1 VTTFT
6 EEDRRKHRAH
16 ARTQQRVVAR
26 VLVADDNPAC
36 RLTLQTVL
44 EAGGYR
50 VDSAASAAEAVNLLD
65 QCEYALV
72 LSDLVMESPEAGLQ
86 VIAHARNK
94 PYRPATAIVTTSGK
108 GETGAPSHRFLVAPE
123 NLPEFLG
130 EVAGLISARASRR
143 LARTM
148 RRAS

>member
-1 VTTFT
+1 M
-6 EEDRRKHRAH
+6 HRG
-16 ARTQQRVVAR
+16 VAR
-26 VLVADDNPAC
+26 VLVAEDNPAC

-50 VDSAASAAEAVNLLD
+50 VDSAASAAEAVSLLD

-86 VIAHARNK
+86 VIAHARTK

-108 GETGAPSHRFLVAPE
+108 TDAGESGSKYLVAPE

-143 LARTM
+143 VARTM

>member
-1 VTTFT
+1 MRAQTS
-6 EEDRRKHRAH
+6 HRG
-16 ARTQQRVVAR
+16 VAR

-50 VDSAASAAEAVNLLD
+50 VDSAASAAEAVNMLD

-86 VIAHARNK
+86 VIAHARAK
-94 PYRPATAIVTTSGK
+94 PYRPATAIVTTSGQT
-108 GETGAPSHRFLVAPE
+108 TGATRNEYLVAPE

-130 EVAGLISARASRR
+130 QVASLISARATRR

-148 RRAS
+148 LRAS